1 MGTTWLW
8 KEAAACGLLHS
19 EFTGAGCGLAPGRPA
34 LAQGTLL
41 GKAAFG
47 NLGGPA
53 RGHVLLFREQH
64 SPGGGGRGSVLGMR
78 EVSESSEAGLSK
90 ELVKRSLVGVG
101 RRLDSLLQMT
111 SDVPRSVSTGKRETC
126 AKDCGRDNGTFCEMG
141 ARAGGQAEIRLPA
154 SGDQGRHAGEER
166 A

>member
-1 MGTTWLW
+1 
-8 KEAAACGLLHS
+8 
-19 EFTGAGCGLAPGRPA
+19 
-34 LAQGTLL
+34 
-41 GKAAFG
+41 
-47 NLGGPA
+47 
-53 RGHVLLFREQH
+53 
-64 SPGGGGRGSVLGMR
+64 MR

-141 ARAGGQAEIRLPA
+141 AGAGGQAEIRLQA